1 MEVKFLD
8 LKRINDSFEPMMT
21 DAVKNVIN
29 SGWYIGGAAV
39 RNFEEDFAQY
49 VSAKYC
55 VTVGNGLDALKL
67 VLTAWKETYK
77 WSGEDEVI
85 LPANTFV
92 ATALAVS
99 QAGLTPVFCEAS
111 STDALIDVF
120 DLEKRITPRA
130 KAIIPVHL
138 YGQTCNMDAI
148 IRIAHQYNLKVLEDA
163 CQAHGAVYHCASGE
177 IRRAGAL
184 GDAAAFSFYPGKNL
198 GALGD
203 GGCVTTNDAE
213 LAQTI
218 RFMANYGQQT
228 KYMHT
233 HKGLNSRLDEV
244 QAAILSVKLARL
256 DTDNERRR
264 QIAMQYY
271 CGINNLNIDLFAKP
285 VYDDSHVFH
294 VYVVKCS
301 RRDEL
306 QAYLL
311 EKGIE
316 TLIHYPIPIHKQK
329 AYAEYSLVSLPE
341 TEILQSQI
349 LSIPISPVMDDSEV
363 KYVIECM
370 NGFSK

>member
-8 LKRINDSFEPMMT
+8 LLRINDSFEPMLT

-29 SGWYIGGAAV
+29 SGWYIGGTAV
-39 RNFEEDFAQY
+39 RNFEDEFAQY
-49 VSAKYC
+49 VGTKHC

-67 VLTAWKETYK
+67 VLTAWRETYK

-111 STDALIDVF
+111 STDALIDVL
-120 DLEKRITPRA
+120 DIEKHITQRTR
-130 KAIIPVHL
+130 AIIPVHL
-138 YGQTCNMDAI
+138 YGQTCNMEAVM
-148 IRIAHQYNLKVLEDA
+148 RIAHQYNLKVLEDA
-163 CQAHGAVYHCASGE
+163 CQAHGAMYHFASDE
-177 IRRAGAL
+177 IKRAGAL

-218 RFMANYGQQT
+218 RYMANYGQQT
-228 KYMHT
+228 KYVHT
-233 HKGLNSRLDEV
+233 HKGLNSRLDEL
-244 QAAILSVKLARL
+244 QAAVLSVKLARL
-256 DTDNERRR
+256 DADNESRRH
-264 QIAMQYY
+264 IAMQYY
-271 CGINNLNIDLFAKP
+271 SSINNPNIDLFAKP
-285 VYDDSHVFH
+285 VYDDSHVYH
-294 VYVVKCS
+294 VYIVKCS

-316 TLIHYPIPIHKQK
+316 TLIHYPTPIHKQK
-329 AYAEYSLVSLPE
+329 AYAEHSAVCLPE
-341 TEILQSQI
+341 TELLQSQI
-349 LSIPISPVMDDSEV
+349 LSIPISPVMDDFEV

>member
-8 LKRINDSFEPMMT
+8 LLRINDSFEPMLT

-29 SGWYIGGAAV
+29 SGWYIGGTAV
-39 RNFEEDFAQY
+39 RNFEDEFAQY
-49 VSAKYC
+49 VGTRHC

-67 VLTAWKETYK
+67 VLTAWRETYK

-99 QAGLTPVFCEAS
+99 QSGLTPVFCEAS
-111 STDALIDVF
+111 STDALVDVL
-120 DLEKRITPRA
+120 DIEKHITQRT

-138 YGQTCNMDAI
+138 YGQTCNMEAVM
-148 IRIAHQYNLKVLEDA
+148 RIAHQYNLKVLEDA
-163 CQAHGAVYHCASGE
+163 CQAHGAVYHFASGE
-177 IRRAGAL
+177 IKRAGAL

-203 GGCVTTNDAE
+203 GGCVTTNDVG

-218 RFMANYGQQT
+218 RYMANYGQQT
-228 KYMHT
+228 KYVHT
-233 HKGLNSRLDEV
+233 HKGLNSRLDEL

-256 DTDNERRR
+256 DADNERRR
-264 QIAMQYY
+264 HIAMQYY
-271 CGINNLNIDLFAKP
+271 SGINNPNIDLFVKP
-285 VYDDSHVFH
+285 VYDDSHVYH

-316 TLIHYPIPIHKQK
+316 TLIHYPTPIHKQK
-329 AYAEYSLVSLPE
+329 AYAEHSAVCLPE
-341 TEILQSQI
+341 TELLQSQI
-349 LSIPISPVMDDSEV
+349 LSIPISPVMVDSEV
-363 KYVIECM
+363 KYVIECL
-370 NGFSK
+370 NGFS